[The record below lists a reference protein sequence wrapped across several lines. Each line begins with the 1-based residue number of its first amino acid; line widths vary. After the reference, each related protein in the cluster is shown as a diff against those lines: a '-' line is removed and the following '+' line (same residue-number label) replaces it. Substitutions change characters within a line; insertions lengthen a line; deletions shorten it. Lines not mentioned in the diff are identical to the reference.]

1 MDPTTRRWRLALF
14 ATMFVAGLA
23 MASWVSRTPAVRDA
37 VDASTAQMGL
47 VLFGL
52 SVGSITGVVASGGLV
67 RRHGGRPV
75 ITAGVTLIAAG
86 MAVVGLGVL
95 LGVAGGV
102 FAGLALFGAG
112 MGLCEIALNIEGAAL
127 EAALGAPVLATLHGC
142 FSLGTVAGA
151 LLGIA
156 LTAADFPVVAHLVI
170 VAVATAAVCAWGA
183 RAVPAGTGKAQPDDR
198 APSWRDQ
205 LTVWRDHRLVLIA
218 LIILAMAFAE
228 GSANDWLPLLM
239 VDGHGTSATT
249 GSLIFAGFATAMTV
263 GRFAGAMVLRRVSR
277 SAVVRFCALLAAVG
291 LALVIVVDNTVV
303 AGVGVVLWGLGA
315 SLAFPVSISAAGDH
329 PDSAVRVSAVAT
341 AGYFAFLVGPP
352 TLGFLGEH
360 VGLRGAMVLV
370 LVCVLA
376 ASFVTPALR
385 TPGGEGPAIVPDD
398 VPAYPSETRT

>member
-1 MDPTTRRWRLALF
+1 MDPTTRRWRQSLF

-23 MASWVSRTPAVRDA
+23 TASWVSRTPAVRDA

-52 SVGSITGVVASGGLV
+52 SIGSITGVVTSGPLV

-75 ITAGVTLIAAG
+75 ILAGVALLAAG
-86 MAVVGLGVL
+86 IAVVGLGAL
-95 LGVAGGV
+95 AGAAGGV

-170 VAVATAAVCAWGA
+170 VAALVAAVCGWVA
-183 RAVPAGTGKAQPDDR
+183 RAVPAGTGKAAAGARP
-198 APSWRDQ
+198 PSWRDQ
-205 LTVWRDHRLVLIA
+205 LTVWRDRRLLLIA

-249 GSLIFAGFATAMTV
+249 GSLVFAGFATAMTV

-277 SAVVRFCALLAAVG
+277 SAVVRFCALLATAG
-291 LALVIVVDNTVV
+291 LALVIVVDHTVV
-303 AGVGVVLWGLGA
+303 AGVGVILWGLGA
-315 SLAFPVSISAAGDH
+315 SLAFPVAISAAGDH
-329 PDSAVRVSAVAT
+329 PDSAARVSAVAT

-352 TLGFLGEH
+352 TLGALGEH

-370 LVCVLA
+370 LAGVLA
-376 ASFVTPALR
+376 ASFLTPALR
-385 TPGGEGPAIVPDD
+385 TPDVHAADD
-398 VPAYPSETRT
+398 VPLYPSETRT